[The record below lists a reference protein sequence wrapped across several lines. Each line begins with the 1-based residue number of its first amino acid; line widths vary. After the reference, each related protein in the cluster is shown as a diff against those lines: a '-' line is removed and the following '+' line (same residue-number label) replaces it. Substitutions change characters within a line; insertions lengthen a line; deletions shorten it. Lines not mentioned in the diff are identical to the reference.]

1 MRACEA
7 AEGTGLSRLIRIVI
21 ALLLAYALARGAAVR
36 KSYEEAE
43 IARRELRSE
52 VQMLR
57 EETEA
62 LKSALETEPEDSE
75 IEKLARERL
84 GLVLPDETIFYFAQ
98 AEAKEGEH
106 GIGNR
111 NSRGRKSH
119 EYCEIR
125 RFCAAAGR
133 QERAGAYL

>member
-62 LKSALETEPEDSE
+62 LKSALETAPEDSE

-98 AEAKEGEH
+98 AEDKEG
-106 GIGNR
+106 
-111 NSRGRKSH
+111 
-119 EYCEIR
+119 
-125 RFCAAAGR
+125 
-133 QERAGAYL
+133 